1 MKYFNVISMFF
12 FPFLI
17 LENIIGNWHQFGL
30 DGSTLFI
37 QSDIHFQ
44 VISEFVAQRQMT
56 ESVPFIQLSI
66 QVRKKVADMI
76 GNWTS
81 RVVIDLQSGFFIRD
95 E

>member
-1 MKYFNVISMFF
+1 MFF

-30 DGSTLFI
+30 DGSALFI

-56 ESVPFIQLSI
+56 KSVPFIQFSI
-66 QVRKKVADMI
+66 QVWKKVTDMI
-76 GNWTS
+76 GNRTCS
-81 RVVIDLQSGFFIRD
+81 VMIDLQSGFFIRD